1 MFSSLRSRLLLT
13 YIIIIAVV
21 ILVVTIGII
30 LYLITNPLADR
41 QTRANLER
49 AAEQLSA
56 HPELLAALREQPQAV
71 VEQMEA
77 YTSMRSLVISDTGQT
92 MADSQES
99 RSATLSRLN
108 PRVLR
113 FSRGVSRDADNR
125 LWFYTSRR
133 LSDGSSLVLAAPRQG
148 SLNLVLVNR
157 LQGIFRDDILPP
169 LIRAGFLAMLL
180 ALVLAFG
187 MSNWISTPLRRI
199 AAASRQVAEGRYSHL
214 SIDGPKE
221 VKELSQAFNEMSA
234 NVRASQQSQRDFV
247 LQVSHELKT
256 PLTSIQGFA
265 QAILD
270 GTASTSLEL
279 QQAAGVISDEA
290 GRMHRMV
297 LELLDLARLDSGIAT
312 MERAPVDICV
322 LLRTVGEK
330 LAPQAGEAHI
340 DLQLDL
346 HTVPPILGDADRLAQ
361 VFTNLLDN
369 AIKFTPGGESVFVRT
384 GMDSHFVEIAVQDH
398 GPGIPQEDLERIFDR
413 FYQSDK
419 SRRGGSG
426 HGVGLGLPIARE
438 IVNSHGGSL
447 TVKNHS
453 LDTISSGCT
462 FLVRLPIA
470 PPGDI
475 SGYQKSSVN
484 NAG

>member
-13 YIIIIAVV
+13 YIIIIAIVL
-21 ILVVTIGII
+21 LVVTVGII

-41 QTRANLER
+41 QTRADLER

-56 HPELLAALREQPQAV
+56 RPELPTALRKQPQAV
-71 VEQMEA
+71 VEQMELS
-77 YTSMRSLVISDTGQT
+77 TGMRSLIISGTGQT
-92 MADSQES
+92 LADSQES
-99 RSATLSRLN
+99 RSAALSRLY

-113 FSRGVSRDADNR
+113 FSRGISRDANNR
-125 LWFYTSRR
+125 LWFYTSRP
-133 LSDGSSLVLAAPRQG
+133 LPDGSTMVLAAPRQG
-148 SLNLVLVNR
+148 SLNLVLFNR
-157 LQGIFRDDILPP
+157 LRGIFRDDILPP
-169 LIRAGFLAMLL
+169 LIRAGFLAMIL
-180 ALVLAFG
+180 ALALAFG

-221 VKELSQAFNEMSA
+221 IKELSQAFNEMSA
-234 NVRASQQSQRDFV
+234 KVGASQQSQRDFV

-279 QQAAGVISDEA
+279 QQAAGVIYDEA

-322 LLRTVGEK
+322 LLRAIGEK
-330 LAPQAGEAHI
+330 LAPQAREAHI
-340 DLQLDL
+340 DIQLNL
-346 HTVPPILGDADRLAQ
+346 LAVPPVLGDADRLAQ

-369 AIKFTPGGESVFVRT
+369 AIKFTPGGETVFVQT
-384 GMDSHFVEIAVQDH
+384 DIDSHFVKVAIQDH
-398 GPGIPQEDLERIFDR
+398 GPGIPPEDLERIFDR

-419 SRRGGSG
+419 SRRGGYG

-447 TVKNHS
+447 TVKNNS
-453 LDTISSGCT
+453 LDSVGSGCT
-462 FLVRLPIA
+462 FLVRLPSA
-470 PPGDI
+470 P
-475 SGYQKSSVN
+475 SGEPSGFQKSSVN